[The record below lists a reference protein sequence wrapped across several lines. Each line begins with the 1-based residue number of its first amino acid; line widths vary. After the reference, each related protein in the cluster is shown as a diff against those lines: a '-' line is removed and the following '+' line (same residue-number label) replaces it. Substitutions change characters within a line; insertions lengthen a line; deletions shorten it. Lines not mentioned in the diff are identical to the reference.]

1 MFLKVIFTIV
11 ALAFAVLI
19 ALKSKTTVDVQ
30 ILSKELSIP
39 VAATVCCF
47 LILGVAIGVI
57 WRRSRKSNHIKVPD
71 QVPII
76 ENLKVC
82 K

>member
-19 ALKSKTTVDVQ
+19 ALKSKTAVDVQ

-39 VAATVCCF
+39 VAAMVCCF
-47 LILGVAIGVI
+47 LILGVVIGVI
-57 WRRSRKSNHIKVPD
+57 WRRSRKSTHVKVPN